1 MSHWIGLKTLI
12 LRECGVIFRFW
23 SFTLAPPVI
32 MTILYF
38 TLFGE
43 IIGKRVGTVDGVD
56 YIRYLA
62 PGLVVLWAV
71 PYAFGHTAAGFLGAR
86 FFKYIDE
93 LTVSPLP
100 GWIVMAGYVIG
111 GAIRGLLVGLIALVV
126 TALFT
131 HLHVYSITE
140 SVVVVCLAALVAALG
155 GFITA
160 LLANGFEQVTTIQAL
175 ILTPLLYLGGVFN
188 PIATLPHL
196 AQQLSLANPM
206 FYLVNAIRW
215 SFLGRSD
222 VSFPV
227 ALAILCACGLIL
239 FVVAL
244 KLMTHGLGIRES
256 P

>member
-1 MSHWIGLKTLI
+1 MHWIGLKTLI

-32 MTILYF
+32 TTILYF
-38 TLFGE
+38 ALFGE
-43 IIGKRVGTVDGVD
+43 IIGKRIGTVGGVD
-56 YIRYLA
+56 YIQFLA
-62 PGLVVLWAV
+62 PGLVLLWVV
-71 PYAFGHTAAGFLGAR
+71 PYAFSHTAAGFLGAR
-86 FFKYIDE
+86 LFKYIDE

-131 HLHVYSITE
+131 HLRVYSVTE
-140 SVVVVCLAALVAALG
+140 SIAVVCIAALVAALG

-160 LLANGFEQVTTIQAL
+160 LLANSFEQVTTIQSL
-175 ILTPLLYLGGVFN
+175 ILTPLLYVGGVFN
-188 PIATLPHL
+188 PVATLPHG

-206 FYLVNAIRW
+206 FYLLNAFRW

-222 VSFPV
+222 VSFPL
-227 ALAILCACGLIL
+227 ALAIICVSGLAL
-239 FVVAL
+239 LVAAL
-244 KLMTHGLGIRES
+244 KLLTRGLDVRES
-256 P
+256 T

>member
-12 LRECGVIFRFW
+12 WRECGVIFRFW

-32 MTILYF
+32 TTILYF

-43 IIGKRVGTVDGVD
+43 IIGKRIGTVGGVD
-56 YIRYLA
+56 YIQFLA
-62 PGLVVLWAV
+62 PGLVLLWVV
-71 PYAFGHTAAGFLGAR
+71 PYAFGHTAAGFQGAR

-131 HLHVYSITE
+131 HLSVYSITE
-140 SVVVVCLAALVAALG
+140 SILVVSLAALASALG

-160 LLANGFEQVTTIQAL
+160 LLANSFEQVTTIQAL
-175 ILTPLLYLGGVFN
+175 ILTPLLYVGGIFN
-188 PIATLPHL
+188 PIATLPHW
-196 AQQLSLANPM
+196 AQQLSRANPM
-206 FYLVNAIRW
+206 FYLVNAFRW
-215 SFLGRSD
+215 SFLGTSE
-222 VSFPV
+222 VSFPL
-227 ALAILCACGLIL
+227 ALAIMCASGLIL

-244 KLMTHGLGIRES
+244 KLVTRGLGIRES